1 MPQKITEIARA
12 DTTADNICIAYTH
25 GNSYQTFSM
34 TRKEAVEIFKNH
46 DASEYE
52 LMQLWGAQ
60 EGSIFPIDDIMGELT
75 DEDHKANSADA
86 EYHCKLEAG
95 EFDAARESSKR

>member
-1 MPQKITEIARA
+1 MIIP
-12 DTTADNICIAYTH
+12 ADNICIAYTH

-34 TRKEAVEIFKNH
+34 TRKEAVEIFKNN

-52 LMQLWGAQ
+52 LMQLWDAQ

-75 DEDHKANSADA
+75 DEDHKANADDA
-86 EYHCKLEAG
+86 KYHQAWEAG
-95 EFDAARESSKR
+95 ELDWMRE